1 MENNFLKEKI
11 IIPSWETIKNDA
23 NAKKFYFLP
32 WILSIIFLTTI
43 LVYQSIYTYVV
54 IFWKDSSVVLK
65 YLLNILETRI
75 WMDIF
80 IGWGILLLL
89 YFFIVP
95 VFDAWLVKYIE
106 RRDKNEAISKSEA
119 FWQWLYKFLPFFE
132 YSNLFSPFKV
142 LSIINAY
149 LFVIRLI
156 WVQYLK
162 ITTIA
167 FWIILFFWLIINILF
182 AYVKFFIILENKS
195 VFQAIWESVT
205 LTILNPKT
213 TINLF
218 FIVFILNFRVVFNFI
233 VFLVFPI
240 LIGSAITYI
249 WVKFLLYIT
258 VWIIS
263 IIFILLIFFIWYTTA
278 VLEVFNTSIWYH
290 AYLYGKENSSK

>member
-43 LVYQSIYTYVV
+43 LVYQSIYTYV
-54 IFWKDSSVVLK
+54 
-65 YLLNILETRI
+65 LETRI

-95 VFDAWLVKYIE
+95 IFDAWLVKYIE
-106 RRDKNEAISKSEA
+106 RRDKNETISKSEA

-156 WVQYLK
+156 WVKYLK

-182 AYVKFFIILENKS
+182 AY
-195 VFQAIWESVT
+195 
-205 LTILNPKT
+205 
-213 TINLF
+213 
-218 FIVFILNFRVVFNFI
+218 NFR
-233 VFLVFPI
+233 
-240 LIGSAITYI
+240 
-249 WVKFLLYIT
+249 K
-258 VWIIS
+258 
-263 IIFILLIFFIWYTTA
+263 
-278 VLEVFNTSIWYH
+278 
-290 AYLYGKENSSK
+290 